1 MLYILPVI
9 ILMLVPCPVQAEY
22 FVWQK
27 NGQQI
32 TIEFPDDWALGHNQ
46 AQGDILTVVAPV
58 TQGQNDFAQCTLS
71 RYADG
76 RFGVYVRPDADSLQ
90 AVYFSHDY
98 WPAYVGRYEG
108 AVLHR
113 LLDDAGL
120 GDVFTSRADMS
131 FITPGSPKMLK
142 RAFAFA
148 GYMDGYVYSFSC
160 EAEFEAFADWYGDF
174 GNILSSV
181 KVKTRAGQSLTG
193 LYRPFD
199 DDLMLIIR
207 E

>member
-76 RFGVYVRPDADSLQ
+76 RFGVYVRPDADLLQ

-108 AVLHR
+108 RGVA
-113 LLDDAGL
+113 
-120 GDVFTSRADMS
+120 
-131 FITPGSPKMLK
+131 
-142 RAFAFA
+142 
-148 GYMDGYVYSFSC
+148 
-160 EAEFEAFADWYGDF
+160 
-174 GNILSSV
+174 
-181 KVKTRAGQSLTG
+181 SLA
-193 LYRPFD
+193 R
-199 DDLMLIIR
+199 
-207 E
+207 